1 MSALSSLIGR
11 PKALSASP
19 LPPAP
24 NPDKDRATAD
34 ALNAE
39 ERKRRQVEAAAS
51 GRASTILTGGFGDT
65 STATTARAVLFGG

>member
-1 MSALSSLIGR
+1 MSVLNSLIGG
-11 PKALSASP
+11 PKAPSAP
-19 LPPAP
+19 PPPPAP

-51 GRASTILTGGFGDT
+51 GRASTVLTGGLGDT
-65 STATTARAVLFGG
+65 STATTARAVLLGG